1 MLETYVRV
9 WYDVFMQKQNL
20 KKRKLQSEYAIR
32 KADIILIVGC
42 LVMALLI
49 GVFFVLHHSEGSM
62 ARISC
67 DGVEVAA
74 ITFKVSESGQRE
86 RFYLIRY
93 AGGAVTTEV
102 FDEYPQLPEEGSF
115 NVLSV
120 TDGEVSMAAADC
132 RDQICVR
139 HGPVSAVGESIICL
153 PHRFVVEITDGAE
166 GSIDIAEPSYSIQ
179 DEDPDETLDGMV
191 K

>member
-74 ITFKVSESGQRE
+74 ITLDRK
-86 RFYLIRY
+86 
-93 AGGAVTTEV
+93 
-102 FDEYPQLPEEGSF
+102 
-115 NVLSV
+115 SV
-120 TDGEVSMAAADC
+120 V
-132 RDQICVR
+132 
-139 HGPVSAVGESIICL
+139 
-153 PHRFVVEITDGAE
+153 
-166 GSIDIAEPSYSIQ
+166 
-179 DEDPDETLDGMV
+179 
-191 K
+191 